1 MDKND
6 RINILIRNITETIF
20 ENICRGLFNNH
31 KRIFSFLLAAKI
43 LIQELQIVSMKEW
56 NSLIKGILVLN

>member
-1 MDKND
+1 MDKSD
-6 RINILIRNITETIF
+6 RINILISNITETIF

-43 LIQELQIVSMKEW
+43 LIQE
-56 NSLIKGILVLN
+56 